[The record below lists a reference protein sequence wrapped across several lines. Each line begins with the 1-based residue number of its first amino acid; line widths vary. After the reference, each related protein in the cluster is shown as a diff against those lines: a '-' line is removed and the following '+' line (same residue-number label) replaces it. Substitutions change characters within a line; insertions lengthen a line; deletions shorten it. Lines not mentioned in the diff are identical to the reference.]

1 MAKELVSKPSSSS
14 SSSSG
19 SFDLRRSLRTA
30 RARPWLVNSVLRGRS
45 TAAGVKDSEVA
56 PSLSATTTVTI
67 VSDPPPTA
75 TVGFEPEKQS
85 SDNTTA
91 EAKAATSVKAQANAK
106 AIGSKIPVP
115 VRPVLHSPLSRLCGS
130 ISLDKEGDLG
140 KDKPTAT
147 SPTVTEEAASASRI
161 PVRIKVLPSGPRPAL
176 EQVRLSEPLVAH
188 AEIAV
193 DKEAGNFKK
202 RGTVGGF
209 RPLVRRPEAMSI
221 QSCINPEPIRSHRA
235 DLLVKSILKHR
246 LDLSETERTAPTS
259 AGHGVTS
266 AAPDQKKSVTF
277 APTLKITPARCWPK
291 HIVPEWRCRECD
303 NCGHLSWC
311 RELVGAKLGLQVT
324 EVWLKDQQIRGHD
337 YLKHSGGF
345 LSKRGS
351 HPPMELWSF

>member
-1 MAKELVSKPSSSS
+1 MAKEFVSKPS

-45 TAAGVKDSEVA
+45 TAAGVKDIEVA

-67 VSDPPPTA
+67 VSDSPPTA
-75 TVGFEPEKQS
+75 TVGCEPEKQS

-106 AIGSKIPVP
+106 AMGSKIPVP
-115 VRPVLHSPLSRLCGS
+115 VTPVLHSPLSRLCGS

-147 SPTVTEEAASASRI
+147 PPTVTKEAASASRI
-161 PVRIKVLPSGPRPAL
+161 PVRIKVLPSEPRPAL
-176 EQVRLSEPLVAH
+176 EQERPSKPLVAH
-188 AEIAV
+188 AKIAV

-202 RGTVGGF
+202 RGTVGGGF
-209 RPLVRRPEAMSI
+209 HPLVRRPEAMSI
-221 QSCINPEPIRSHRA
+221 QNCINPEPIRSHRA

-246 LDLSETERTAPTS
+246 LDLSEETERTAPTS

-266 AAPDQKKSVTF
+266 AAPDQKKTVTF
-277 APTLKITPARCWPK
+277 APTLRITPARCWPK

-303 NCGHLSWC
+303 SCGHLSWC
-311 RELVGAKLGLQVT
+311 RELVGAKLGLQAT

-345 LSKRGS
+345 LSKQGS
-351 HPPMELWSF
+351 HPPTELWSF